1 MLWLVVLLS
10 INGGVGNL
18 SVAQTTG
25 ELVRRF
31 LPKTAKVETLRTF
44 DQITKTETHALA
56 AKTGRMNGKD
66 GRYLAFIYSTTDA
79 KDGGHLRL
87 RVIQNPEGR
96 ASILDQNLPGTF
108 LWMQAFKTNGFQV
121 LDLNGDGYDEIVTIT
136 AEGASLGAYLNV
148 FALRQG
154 KLVSILGK
162 AKGYEIG
169 GYGFKFEPSPGGK
182 YRIIIS
188 GKDNS
193 SVQIY
198 SWDGKEFK
206 DKIETTQR
214 R

>member
-1 MLWLVVLLS
+1 MLLLVVLLS
-10 INGGVGNL
+10 MNGGVRNL

-44 DQITKTETHALA
+44 DPITKTETNALA
-56 AKTGRMNGKD
+56 AKTGRMNGKG
-66 GRYLAFIYSTTDA
+66 GRYLALIYSTTDS
-79 KDGGHLRL
+79 KESGHLRL
-87 RVIQNPEGR
+87 RVVQNPEGR
-96 ASILDQNLPGTF
+96 TSILDQNLPGTF
-108 LWMQAFKTNGFQV
+108 LWMQDFKTNGFQV
-121 LDLNGDGYDEIVTIT
+121 LDLNGDGNDEIVTIT

-154 KLVSILGK
+154 KLVSILSK
-162 AKGYEIG
+162 PKGYEID
-169 GYGFKFEPSPGGK
+169 GYGFMFKPSPGGK

-193 SVQIY
+193 SVQMY

-206 DKIETTQR
+206 RTS
-214 R
+214 